1 MIRSDDEYRAT
12 SGRVA
17 AAEQRIREQ
26 EERLRSA
33 GLTDAEIK
41 RVIDPLK
48 SFHLQLK
55 EDVEEYE
62 RRLAASPAS

>member
-1 MIRSDDEYRAT
+1 MIRNEDEYRAA

-26 EERLRSA
+26 AERLRNA
-33 GLTDAEIK
+33 GLTEAEIK

-55 EDVEEYE
+55 EEIEEYE
-62 RRLAASPAS
+62 RRSA

>member
-17 AAEQRIREQ
+17 AAERRIREE

-33 GLTDAEIK
+33 GLGDAEIK

-48 SFHLQLK
+48 SFHQQLK
-55 EDVEEYE
+55 EEIEDYE
-62 RRLAASPAS
+62 SRSA

>member
-1 MIRSDDEYRAT
+1 MIRNDDEYRAT

-33 GLTDAEIK
+33 GLAEAEVK
-41 RVIDPLK
+41 RVIDPLR

-55 EDVEEYE
+55 EEIEEYE
-62 RRLAASPAS
+62 RRLA

>member
-17 AAEQRIREQ
+17 AAERRIREQ

-33 GLTDAEIK
+33 GLSAAEIK

-48 SFHLQLK
+48 SFHQQLK
-55 EDVEEYE
+55 EEVEEYE
-62 RRLAASPAS
+62 RRLA

>member
-1 MIRSDDEYRAT
+1 MIINEKEYLVT

-26 EERLRSA
+26 EERLRGA

-41 RVIDPLK
+41 RVIDPLR
-48 SFHLQLK
+48 SFQLQLK
-55 EDVEEYE
+55 EEIEEYV
-62 RRLAASPAS
+62 RHLS

>member
-1 MIRSDDEYRAT
+1 MIRNEDEYRAT

-17 AAEQRIREQ
+17 AVEQRICEQ

-33 GLTDAEIK
+33 GLPAAEIK

-48 SFHLQLK
+48 SSFHLQLK
-55 EDVEEYE
+55 EEVEEYE
-62 RRLAASPAS
+62 SRSA